1 MPANVARLSAS
12 DVVKKFR
19 GRCDSRNKQPVA
31 RPSCGDIKELALG
44 RDHLVQF
51 ELIRDVRDAVVEGQD
66 ALVTGHHDDRA
77 EFEPFGQMHRRK
89 EHAAHGPSLALARR
103 AWLEAGVSNRVP
115 CSGHLIM
122 GAHEGPDLVRRNAV
136 VILMSVELM
145 LNATNLALVAFSR
158 RFGSIDERG
167 SVFVVFIFVVA
178 AAEVAVGLAII
189 LSAYRNRPTVDV
201 DEIRQMKG

>member
-1 MPANVARLSAS
+1 MAVPLGAFIAVSA
-12 DVVKKFR
+12 VLFFI
-19 GRCDSRNKQPVA
+19 G
-31 RPSCGDIKELALG
+31 
-44 RDHLVQF
+44 
-51 ELIRDVRDAVVEGQD
+51 
-66 ALVTGHHDDRA
+66 T
-77 EFEPFGQMHRRK
+77 
-89 EHAAHGPSLALARR
+89 
-103 AWLEAGVSNRVP
+103 AGV
-115 CSGHLIM
+115 
-122 GAHEGPDLVRRNAV
+122 LVRRNAV

-158 RFGSIDERG
+158 RFASIDERC